1 MSTELE
7 KAVFFDR
14 DGVLDVDKGY
24 IYRPEEL
31 EWVEGAREA
40 VALLRSLGDAIY
52 VVTNQSG
59 IARGFYTK
67 EQMDQFH
74 AHMNA
79 ELAKAGGKIDG
90 FYHCPHHP
98 TKGVIPELTVACGC
112 RKPEPG
118 MLLQAMEEH
127 PIDRHA
133 SFLIGDKASD
143 VEAALAAGVPGY
155 RFTGKNLLTFVRL
168 VLRRQK
174 VHCDC

>member
-40 VALLRSLGDAIY
+40 VALLRSLGYAIY

-67 EQMDQFH
+67 EPRPV
-74 AHMNA
+74 
-79 ELAKAGGKIDG
+79 GKSTASTTVPII
-90 FYHCPHHP
+90 PP
-98 TKGVIPELTVACGC
+98 KG
-112 RKPEPG
+112 
-118 MLLQAMEEH
+118 
-127 PIDRHA
+127 
-133 SFLIGDKASD
+133 
-143 VEAALAAGVPGY
+143 
-155 RFTGKNLLTFVRL
+155 
-168 VLRRQK
+168 
-174 VHCDC
+174 